1 MKPLLPLILL
11 GAPFLWAQSM
21 TIEEYEPKS
30 TLVVPERRV
39 TRARFPFIDVH
50 LHQRAGSPEAA
61 DRLVKDMDALNMR
74 IMVNLSG
81 GYGER
86 LKAAVAALK
95 GKYPDRF
102 AVFANIDFTGIDDP
116 DYGARAARQLR
127 EDVRDGAQGLKIFKG
142 FGMDL
147 KDGKG
152 QRIRV
157 DDPRFDPVFQACAEL
172 KIPVLIHTGEPRA
185 LFDPMD
191 RNNERWL
198 ELKLYPNRGRPPER
212 YPRFDDL
219 MAEQHR
225 LFARH
230 RQTTFINANLGWYG
244 NDLGRLGR
252 LLDSYPNVYTD
263 ISAVVE
269 ELGRQPRFARQW
281 FERYQDRVLFGKDT
295 WRPPEYQTYFRII
308 ETADEYFD
316 HDRKYHGIWKVYGL
330 DLPDEV
336 LRRLYYKNALRIIP
350 GLKADGFPQ

>member
-127 EDVRDGAQGLKIFKG
+127 EDVRDGAQG
-142 FGMDL
+142 
-147 KDGKG
+147 
-152 QRIRV
+152 
-157 DDPRFDPVFQACAEL
+157 
-172 KIPVLIHTGEPRA
+172 
-185 LFDPMD
+185 
-191 RNNERWL
+191 
-198 ELKLYPNRGRPPER
+198 
-212 YPRFDDL
+212 
-219 MAEQHR
+219 
-225 LFARH
+225 
-230 RQTTFINANLGWYG
+230 
-244 NDLGRLGR
+244 
-252 LLDSYPNVYTD
+252 
-263 ISAVVE
+263 
-269 ELGRQPRFARQW
+269 
-281 FERYQDRVLFGKDT
+281 
-295 WRPPEYQTYFRII
+295 
-308 ETADEYFD
+308 
-316 HDRKYHGIWKVYGL
+316 DRKSV
-330 DLPDEV
+330 V
-336 LRRLYYKNALRIIP
+336 
-350 GLKADGFPQ
+350 